1 MVGTPVLLPYVGTM
15 YYLSFTHNL
24 RLNSLFNQT
33 VLLSPQDTGMFSAR
47 GMLGAVNEKFKTVS
61 SSVRRR
67 VCGGWGQM

>member
-1 MVGTPVLLPYVGTM
+1 
-15 YYLSFTHNL
+15 
-24 RLNSLFNQT
+24 
-33 VLLSPQDTGMFSAR
+33 MFSAR